1 MKNFYFVRH
10 ALSQDNKRGVFSSTN
25 DCKLAP
31 EGVEQAIAA
40 GKKLKGVG
48 IDLIISSPLLRAV
61 HTAELIAEQIG
72 VDKNHILTTELLA
85 ERDLGSLEGTP
96 YPAPKP
102 VHHYPEVES
111 FEDLLERCRAAY
123 EWIKKQGADNV
134 LVVSHGATGRA
145 LRKIVDPKS
154 DTAQKLGNAEIEKW
168 L

>member
-72 VDKNHILTTELLA
+72 VPPLYQALYKWSGGPTSADHCWHTFAYIEVVNEAEQDVYPWGAAETFVASLLA
-85 ERDLGSLEGTP
+85 VEEWRGQLSPHFALG
-96 YPAPKP
+96 A
-102 VHHYPEVES
+102 
-111 FEDLLERCRAAY
+111 
-123 EWIKKQGADNV
+123 
-134 LVVSHGATGRA
+134 
-145 LRKIVDPKS
+145 
-154 DTAQKLGNAEIEKW
+154 
-168 L
+168 